1 MDAKILERSKIL
13 DLPRDA
19 IFDSEVKDGNKKGIA
34 RRLLIDNTILAAQET
49 VSRCGSYLPSCSEN
63 TEVDRKY
70 RGSGKA
76 EPTEAANMQLFP
88 PLA

>member
-13 DLPRDA
+13 VLPRDA
-19 IFDSEVKDGNKKGIA
+19 IFDSEVKDGDRKGIA

-49 VSRCGSYLPSCSEN
+49 VSGCG
-63 TEVDRKY
+63 EVDPKY

-76 EPTEAANMQLFP
+76 GPTEAANMQLFP